1 MCAWCKRG
9 VHTCVAHRF
18 AFHERLRERGRGE
31 RRTRVRRGALY
42 VNRDGERERT
52 RGRWRD
58 TEGGG
63 ELRVNRICM
72 ETVCQWVASS
82 CGYLTLFTSPSRR
95 TPRLFIA
102 ILLNLHLS
110 TLSHSISFF
119 PLAFP
124 LRSAAP
130 SFSLSPLSLCFAVS
144 SRFNVAARKL
154 LFLTGSIILPQP
166 TR

>member
-124 LRSAAP
+124 LRSASP
-130 SFSLSPLSLCFAVS
+130 VFLTLSLSLCFAVS